1 MTKKLWGARFQKGT
15 SKVADRF
22 TSSISFDKKLA
33 LYDIKASIAH
43 AKMLGKCSI
52 ISKSESKEIVYGL
65 ESLLAGLHAG
75 KFKFDERAED
85 IHTNIQNALQ
95 KKIGKLADKLH
106 TARSRNDQV
115 TVDMRMYCK
124 DIIDALIYEIVLL
137 EKEILKFAK
146 ENLDCIIPAYTH
158 LQPAQAVLLAHYL
171 LAYVEML
178 ERDKERLINAKK
190 AADILPLGSCA
201 LAGTG
206 LPIDRFFVA
215 KELGFSQVSENS
227 IDAVSDRDYLLELLF
242 ALSLVSLH
250 LSRMAEDLIIW
261 STKEFDFIEID
272 WSLCTGS
279 SIMPHKK
286 NPDCLELVRGTTG
299 RIQADLS
306 SVLIMLKGLPL
317 SYNRDMQLD
326 KEPLFDSVERIDQML
341 EVFQELFRA
350 LKVNKAKIE
359 EKLDDEALY
368 SVDIMEYLINK
379 GLSYRV
385 AHDTVGKIVKLTLDK
400 EKKISE
406 LSILELKKFS
416 KVFDN
421 SVYGLLNAK
430 VSVNRKTSFGGTAK
444 KNVYNALKRL
454 EKQIFL
460 KKTYA

>member
-1 MTKKLWGARFQKGT
+1 MKKLWGTRFEKGT
-15 SKVADRF
+15 SKAADRF
-22 TSSISFDKKLA
+22 TSSISFDKKLGV
-33 LYDIKASIAH
+33 YDIKASIAH

-52 ISKSESKEIVYGL
+52 ISKLESKKITSGL
-65 ESLLAGLHAG
+65 ENLLSDIHCG

-106 TARSRNDQV
+106 TARSRNDLV
-115 TVDMRMYCK
+115 AADMRMYSK

-171 LAYVEML
+171 LAYLEML
-178 ERDKERLINAKK
+178 ERDKTRLINAKK
-190 AADILPLGSCA
+190 TADYLPLGSCA

-206 LPIDRFFVA
+206 LPIDRFFLA
-215 KELGFSQVSENS
+215 KELKFKNVSENS
-227 IDAVSDRDYLLELLF
+227 IDAVSDRDFLLELLF
-242 ALSLVSLH
+242 ALSILSLH
-250 LSRMAEDLIIW
+250 LSRIAEDLIIW

-341 EVFQELFRA
+341 GVFQELFRA
-350 LKVNKAKIE
+350 LKVNKSKIA
-359 EKLDDEALY
+359 EKLEDESLY

-385 AHDTVGKIVKLTLDK
+385 AHDTVGKIVKSTLDK
-400 EKKISE
+400 GKKISE
-406 LSILELKKFS
+406 LSLSELKKFS
-416 KVFDN
+416 KVFD
-421 SVYGLLNAK
+421 SSLYRLLNAK
-430 VSVNRKTSFGGTAK
+430 TSINLKRSFGGTAK
-444 KNVYNALKRL
+444 KNVLNAIKAM

-460 KKTYA
+460 KRTYA